1 MTMEA
6 NCLSSHRGKYIQLK
20 TWDHLKKDIVLENF
34 NENGFYKYY
43 NETTN
48 MEYLYDPTT
57 KLCFSFLADDGDESM
72 LEVYGLSTWV
82 SNLTEKRISM
92 ATLANLY
99 TIIGL

>member
-1 MTMEA
+1 IQNHYSFVRFAIAILFYTGT
-6 NCLSSHRGKYIQLK
+6 LSGAY
-20 TWDHLKKDIVLENF
+20 
-34 NENGFYKYY
+34 
-43 NETTN
+43 ETTN